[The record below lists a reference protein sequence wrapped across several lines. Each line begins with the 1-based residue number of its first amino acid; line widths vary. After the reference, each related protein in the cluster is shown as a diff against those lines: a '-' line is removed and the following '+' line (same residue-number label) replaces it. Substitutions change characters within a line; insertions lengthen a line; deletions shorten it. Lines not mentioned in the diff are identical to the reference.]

1 MEFNNNIPI
10 YIQVMEK
17 IKQEIV
23 TSRLKPGDKMP
34 SSRDYSVEL
43 GINFNTV
50 ARVYKEMEMEELLFT
65 KRGLGTFVTE
75 SSDRVER
82 LRFEM
87 AKKQIE
93 LFVSGMRQIG
103 YTKKDMIKFIEM
115 ENDYMEGE
123 FKHGIIKNRKSE

>member
-82 LRFEM
+82 LRFKM

-115 ENDYMEGE
+115 ENDYTEGE
-123 FKHGIIKNRKSE
+123 I

>member
-17 IKQEIV
+17 IKQDIV
-23 TSRLKPGDKMP
+23 TGKLKPGDKMP
-34 SSRDYSVEL
+34 STRDYSNEL

-65 KRGLGTFVTE
+65 RRGLGTFITE
-75 SSDRVER
+75 KPELIDN
-82 LRFEM
+82 LRYEM

-93 LFVSGMRQIG
+93 TFIQGMKQIG
-103 YTKKDMIKFIEM
+103 YTKEEMIRLIEVEDNNKDGIE
-115 ENDYMEGE
+115 
-123 FKHGIIKNRKSE
+123 

>member
-10 YIQVMEK
+10 YIQVIEK

-23 TSRLKPGDKMP
+23 TGKLKPGEKMP
-34 SSRDYSVEL
+34 SSRDYGNEL

-65 KRGLGTFVTE
+65 RRGLGTFVTE
-75 SSDRVER
+75 SEDRIGQ
-82 LRFEM
+82 LRYEM

-93 LFVSGMRQIG
+93 NFIFNMKQIG
-103 YTKKDMIKFIEM
+103 YRKKDMIKFIET
-115 ENDYMEGE
+115 ENYLEGDE
-123 FKHGIIKNRKSE
+123 

>member
-10 YIQVMEK
+10 YLQVIEK
-17 IKQEIV
+17 IKQEIIMGK
-23 TSRLKPGDKMP
+23 LKLGEKMP
-34 SSRDYSVEL
+34 SSRDYGNEL

-75 SSDRVER
+75 SEDRVGQ
-82 LRFEM
+82 LRYEM

-93 LFVSGMRQIG
+93 NFIFNMTQIG
-103 YTKKDMIKFIEM
+103 YTKKEMIRFIET
-115 ENDYMEGE
+115 ENYLESDE
-123 FKHGIIKNRKSE
+123 

>member
-75 SSDRVER
+75 SSDRIER
-82 LRFEM
+82 LRLEM

-115 ENDYMEGE
+115 ENDYTEGD
-123 FKHGIIKNRKSE
+123 I

>member
-10 YIQVMEK
+10 YIQVIEK

-23 TSRLKPGDKMP
+23 TGKLKSGEKMP
-34 SSRDYSVEL
+34 SSRDYGNEL

-75 SSDRVER
+75 SEDRVGQ
-82 LRFEM
+82 LRYEM

-93 LFVSGMRQIG
+93 NFIFNMKQIG
-103 YTKKDMIKFIEM
+103 YTKEDMIKFIET
-115 ENDYMEGE
+115 ENYTEGDE
-123 FKHGIIKNRKSE
+123 

>member
-115 ENDYMEGE
+115 ENDYTEGD
-123 FKHGIIKNRKSE
+123 I

>member
-10 YIQVMEK
+10 YMQVIEK

-23 TSRLKPGDKMP
+23 TGKLKSGEKMP
-34 SSRDYSVEL
+34 SSRDYGNEL

-75 SSDRVER
+75 SEERVGK
-82 LRFEM
+82 LRYEM

-93 LFVSGMRQIG
+93 SFIFSMKQIG
-103 YTKKDMIKFIEM
+103 YTKKDMIKFIEA
-115 ENDYMEGE
+115 ENYLEGE
-123 FKHGIIKNRKSE
+123 E